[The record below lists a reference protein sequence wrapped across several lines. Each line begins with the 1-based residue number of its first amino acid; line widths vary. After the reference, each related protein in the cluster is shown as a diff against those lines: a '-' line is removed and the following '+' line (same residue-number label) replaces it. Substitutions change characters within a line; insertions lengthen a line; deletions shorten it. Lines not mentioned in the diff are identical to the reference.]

1 MIERNNPAQQLDAG
15 SCDASIE
22 APTMSL
28 SGLSTLP
35 ETASPPYSVAPTL
48 KSPCETCHYRGHN
61 FCGVLFGRGDGY
73 AALRGKHRA
82 TPARQNIYRA
92 GEPADGVLVI
102 CEGWAVRFVQ
112 LPNGKRQI
120 LSAVL
125 PGELVSSTALL
136 ERQLAFSI
144 QAVTNVRYCYF
155 PFAEVRARVR
165 DNPALFDLW
174 MRLTAAEHRDA
185 DKRLVDLGQ
194 RTAQERIAAL
204 LVHIMLRSEE
214 RGELQDDE
222 YAFPMSQ
229 QQVAD
234 FTGLTP
240 VHACRVLSALRK
252 NGVCDVGRGIV
263 KVTDR
268 TELQR
273 LGALK

>member
-1 MIERNNPAQQLDAG
+1 MKSGNSP
-15 SCDASIE
+15 IE
-22 APTMSL
+22 ASTMSL

-35 ETASPPYSVAPTL
+35 ETVSPPYGVTPTL
-48 KSPCETCHYRGHN
+48 MSPCETCHYRGHN
-61 FCGVLFGRGDGY
+61 FCGALFGRGDGHL
-73 AALRGKHRA
+73 ALRGKHR
-82 TPARQNIYRA
+82 TIPARQNIYRA
-92 GEPADGVLVI
+92 GEPADGVLVV

-120 LSAVL
+120 LSVVL
-125 PGELVSSTALL
+125 PGELVSPTSLL

-155 PFAEVRARVR
+155 PFAEVRARIR
-165 DNPALFDLW
+165 DNPGLFDAW

-214 RGELQDDE
+214 RSELQDDE

-229 QQVAD
+229 QQIAD

-252 NGVCDVGRGIV
+252 SGVCDVGHGVV
-263 KVTDR
+263 KVIDR
-268 TELQR
+268 AELQR